1 MDSFAV
7 ESVDTICS
15 RNSINTGNP
24 MKTLK
29 EQLKQM
35 LIKELQ
41 MEDITPE
48 DIGDDDPLF
57 GKKFG
62 LDSIDAVE
70 VVYQLEKYFRVQIKD
85 MKEGRP
91 ALQSINTLAA
101 FIKAR
106 QST

>member
-1 MDSFAV
+1 MNA
-7 ESVDTICS
+7 
-15 RNSINTGNP
+15 
-24 MKTLK
+24 LK
-29 EQLKQM
+29 EQLKLM

-41 MEDITPE
+41 LEDITPE
-48 DIGDDDPLF
+48 DIDDDDPLF

-70 VVYQLEKYFRVQIKD
+70 VVYQLEKHFRVQIKD

-91 ALQSINTLAA
+91 ALQSINSLAA

-106 QST
+106 QPS